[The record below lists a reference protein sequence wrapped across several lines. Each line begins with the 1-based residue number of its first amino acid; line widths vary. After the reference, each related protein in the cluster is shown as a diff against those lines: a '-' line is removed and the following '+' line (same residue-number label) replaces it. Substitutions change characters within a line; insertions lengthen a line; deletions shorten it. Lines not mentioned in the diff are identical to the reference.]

1 MNQSEY
7 IRVDSI
13 HDIDP
18 NKLSLSYVGKKFIDK
33 ENNRFSIRFNK
44 DTRKMEIVRL
54 VVRQSSKPEAEHSP
68 KNPEAPKQGTLS
80 QDSKS
85 NMNPS
90 PTLSNQNPNTNPS
103 PSNLKGETK
112 PKESIDFNPTNP
124 PPPESTNKPT
134 ENKDGSKQSQPGSG
148 SSKPQKT
155 NAPSWNLKNY
165 DIDLDT
171 NKPSK
176 GSDPSNSPSTSQDS
190 NKSPAPDPIQE
201 KWKDKTERDK
211 IDAML
216 KKIEET
222 RARVNAVLV
231 NIKSSRIFEITGDP
245 SENQNIIGN
254 LTREFDVE
262 VFQHI
267 DAATNYLKEL
277 TFYPRAISYYT
288 AKFERSRRKE
298 LANTDDKQKLHL
310 VIRWE
315 MQEAFTKILENLKA
329 LIVSLLEVLNMK
341 SESQIKQL
349 QYMNQMLFRNA
360 KDASVFISH
369 DVDKLIKELE
379 DWKYE
384 TASVNYEPE
393 PKRNN

>member
-124 PPPESTNKPT
+124 LQPESSKIPL
-134 ENKDGSKQSQPGSG
+134 ENKEGSKQTQLGYG
-148 SSKPQKT
+148 FSKPQKT

-176 GSDPSNSPSTSQDS
+176 DSDPSSSPSTSQDS
-190 NKSPAPDPIQE
+190 NKSPTPDPIQE